1 MERLKK
7 LWKKYNTTLIYLL
20 WFGLIAGIIG
30 LAVFLFVASR
40 DIPSFSDLENPEY
53 DLASVI
59 YSDEN
64 KIFGTYYIE
73 NRLPVQFDDLP
84 EELVDALV
92 STEDARFF
100 KHNGIDMRALGRVAV
115 KTVIL
120 RQDSGGGGSTISQQ
134 LAKLLFKRPNL
145 SGKNRLSQIITLVQV
160 KFKEWL
166 TAVRLERQYTKEE
179 IMAMY
184 LNKFEFIN
192 GAHGIYAAADTYFG
206 KSLDSLSIEE
216 NAVLVGMLKNPSLY
230 NPVRFPEKALSRR
243 NVVLNQMM
251 RYNKIEPEAYDSLKV
266 LPLDMTGFKRE
277 SQSEGVAPYF
287 RSELTKWLKNLLKNE
302 DYKKPDGEEYN
313 IYTDG
318 LKIYT
323 TINLDYQRAAEASVK
338 EHMSGLQERYFKR
351 WKNKNIFTYEA
362 EDFQEEIRR
371 EAFDRRVRNSER
383 YKGIYFGIMGNSLK
397 ELSDKF
403 PEMRTGPLMIR
414 SMTQVTNPEE
424 DLKKL
429 SRKTIVRKDEIS
441 FLKKVLNSKEF
452 KKVKETYKKFD
463 AEYEKQFNEEIEMM
477 VFAYNDKGEELK
489 TMTPMDSVMYHYQHL
504 QAGMVSMEP
513 GTGYVKSWVGG
524 VGHKYFKYDH
534 VNSRRQVGSTIK
546 PFVYASAI
554 SFGNI
559 SPCTTY
565 EDIQYTIAPG
575 DALFDLTDEWSPANA
590 NEKFTGNPY
599 NLYQGLLY
607 SKNSITVR
615 LVKEMGSVTLI
626 RDLLNNAGIDK
637 EKKHPNG
644 EPIVPYVPSLCLGA
658 LDLTVMEMVGA
669 YGIWPNNGTYVE
681 PVFVS
686 RIEDKNGKILYTA
699 VPKRKMA
706 LNPTYNAVMV
716 DMLRNNVGGNFG
728 LGGKSDV
735 GGKTGTTNDYADGWF
750 MTITPKLVVG
760 TWVGGDDKW
769 IRFFTLDEGQGF
781 VMARPIAKKFFN
793 KLEADESI
801 NYDAEARFPEP
812 SGRVY
817 DLIDC
822 TKFKEV
828 RPEDEAL
835 QRQQEVEELF
845 DEDEF
850 DEEFDDDF

>member
-1 MERLKK
+1 M
-7 LWKKYNTTLIYLL
+7 YLL
-20 WFGLIAGIIG
+20 WLGLIIG
-30 LAVFLFVASR
+30 LLSLAVFLFAASK
-40 DIPSFSDLENPEY
+40 DIPSFSELENPDY

-59 YSDEN
+59 YSDQQE
-64 KIFGTYYIE
+64 IFGTYYIE
-73 NRLPVQFDDLP
+73 NRLPVTYDQLP
-84 EELVDALV
+84 ETLVDALV

-100 KHNGIDMRALGRVAV
+100 KHTGVDFRALGRVAF
-115 KTVIL
+115 KTVLL

-145 SGKNRLSQIITLVQV
+145 RGKNSITKVFTLVKV

-166 TAVRLERQYTKEE
+166 TAIRLEKQYTKQE

-206 KSLDSLSIEE
+206 KSLDSLTIEE

-230 NPVRFPEKALSRR
+230 NPIRFPEKAFKRR
-243 NVVLNQMM
+243 NVVLKQME
-251 RYNKIEPEAYDSLKV
+251 RYNKLESAVYDSLKH
-266 LPLDMTGFKRE
+266 LPLDMTGFTRE
-277 SQSEGVAPYF
+277 TQSEGVAPYF
-287 RSELTKWLKNLLKNE
+287 RSELTKWLKNLLAQE

-323 TINLDYQRAAEASVK
+323 TINLDYQRAAEASVT
-338 EHMSGLQERYFKR
+338 EHMAGLQERYFKR
-351 WKNKNIFTYEA
+351 WKGKNIFTFEA

-383 YKGIYFGIMGNSLK
+383 YKGIYFGIMGESLEDLK
-397 ELSDKF
+397 DKF
-403 PEMRTGPLMIR
+403 PDIRTGPLMIR
-414 SMTQVTNPEE
+414 SLTEVKDFDK

-429 SRKTIVRKDEIS
+429 VQKTVVRKSEIS
-441 FLKKVLNSKEF
+441 FLKKVLNSDEF
-452 KKVKETYKKFD
+452 KQVKQTYKKFD
-463 AEYEKQFNEEIEMM
+463 DEYEKQFNTEIEMK
-477 VFAYNDKGEELK
+477 VFAYNDKGEETK
-489 TMTPMDSVMYHYQHL
+489 MMTPLDSVMYHYQHL

-513 GTGYVKSWVGG
+513 GSGFVKSWVGG

-575 DALFDLTDEWSPANA
+575 DALFDLQDEWSPANA

-626 RDLLNNAGIDK
+626 RDLLDNAGIDK
-637 EKKHPNG
+637 TKLHPNG
-644 EPIVPYVPSLCLGA
+644 EAIVPYVPSMCLGA

-669 YGIWPNNGTYVE
+669 YGIWPNNGTYVQ
-681 PVFVS
+681 PVFVQH
-686 RIEDKNGKILYTA
+686 IEDKNGKVIYTA
-699 VPKRKMA
+699 VPKRKSA
-706 LNPTYNAVMV
+706 LNPKYNAVMV

-750 MTITPKLVVG
+750 MTITPELVVG

-781 VMARPIAKKFFN
+781 VMARPIAKNFIN
-793 KLEADESI
+793 KLESDESI
-801 NYDAEARFPEP
+801 DYNAEVRFPEP
-812 SGRVY
+812 SGDVW

-822 TKFKEV
+822 SKFKEIK
-828 RPEDEAL
+828 PEDEAL
-835 QRQQEVEELF
+835 QRQQDVEDLF
-845 DEDEF
+845 DEEDF
-850 DEEFDDDF
+850 DEEFDEDFDDNI